1 MTLDHLYAIF
11 QQHPRCC
18 TDSRMV
24 QRGDIFFAL
33 RGDNFDGNQ
42 YAAKALEAGATYV
55 VVDDPLVYREGD
67 ARYLLVDNVLLT
79 LQDLARFH
87 RRKFDIPVIAI
98 GGSNGK
104 TTTKEL
110 VSAVLRN
117 HYPMYATPGN
127 LNNHIGVPL
136 TLLHIPPKT
145 EVAVVEMGAN
155 HQGEMAFLC
164 RIAEPTHGL
173 LTNIGKE
180 HLEGFGSIEGVRQA
194 ESELYRY
201 LAAGNGMAFINRDE
215 PDLEQLAR
223 PVTKKLLYGHV
234 PVLNPDQKRLYEM
247 SLLTAQPFLSVAFWS
262 DNGELITAHTRLL
275 GHYNLGN
282 IMTAIALGQYF
293 KVPALKIKEAL
304 EQYVPANNRSQ
315 LLEKGGN
322 TYIMDA
328 YNANPSSMEKAILS
342 FAAMEGH
349 PKIAV
354 LGDMLELGEASEH
367 EHDYIARLAL
377 NQRIDEL
384 LLIGKD
390 FAKVA
395 DELGVRHFAD
405 SDALAYWWR
414 EHSPKGAL
422 VLVKGSRGIR
432 LERMM
437 DVGC

>member
-1 MTLDHLYAIF
+1 M
-11 QQHPRCC
+11 
-18 TDSRMV
+18 
-24 QRGDIFFAL
+24 FFAL

-42 YAAKALEAGATYV
+42 YAAKALEAGASYAV
-55 VVDDPLVYREGD
+55 IDDPLVYRDGD

-79 LQDLARFH
+79 LQDLARLH

-110 VSAVLRN
+110 VSAVLRS

-136 TLLHIPPKT
+136 TLLQLPPKT

-155 HQGEMAFLC
+155 HSGEMAYLC
-164 RIAEPTHGL
+164 RMTEPTHGL

-180 HLEGFGSIEGVRQA
+180 HLEGFGSLDGVRQA

-201 LAAGNGMAFINRDE
+201 LAAVNGMAFINRDE
-215 PDLEQLAR
+215 ADLTPLAR
-223 PVTKKLLYGHV
+223 PVAKKLFYGHT
-234 PVLNPDQKRLYEM
+234 PVLNPDQKKLYEVN
-247 SLLTAQPFLSVAFWS
+247 LQGADPFLKVAFWS
-262 DNGELITAHTRLL
+262 DAGELITANTRLL

-293 KVPALKIKEAL
+293 KVPALKIKAAL
-304 EQYVPANNRSQ
+304 EQYVPSNNRSQ
-315 LLEKGGN
+315 LLEKDGN

-342 FAAMEGH
+342 FSSMEGRR
-349 PKIAV
+349 KVAV
-354 LGDMLELGEASEH
+354 LGDMLELGEATEH
-367 EHDYIARLAL
+367 EHDYIANLAL
-377 NQRIDEL
+377 NQHFDEL
-384 LLIGKD
+384 LLVGRAFD
-390 FAKVA
+390 PVA
-395 DELGVRHFAD
+395 DRLGIRHFTDA
-405 SDALAYWWR
+405 DALAHWWR
-414 EHSPKGAL
+414 ENTPSGAT

-432 LERMM
+432 LERI
-437 DVGC
+437 VE